1 MVKVFGKQRQFWGI
15 LASVLLVGILGAL
28 DYLTANEF
36 SFYLF
41 YLLPVCLITW
51 YVHLS
56 TGVIFA
62 VLSTGT
68 WLVADLYSGDEYSN
82 TLILFSN
89 TVIRFGFFI
98 IAAYLVWKL
107 RKSQETVEAL
117 ARLDYVTEAFNS
129 RYFHELLGVELSR
142 SLRYG
147 LSFTLV
153 YLDLDNFK
161 LVNDRFGHDVGDSL
175 IKFIAEGLRSQL
187 RNSDVL
193 ARLGGDEFAIL
204 FPETGQEEAEAVMS
218 KVSNYIKDRL
228 SEKYSFITFSA
239 GAVTFMSTPNSTEE
253 TIKIADQLMYSV
265 KNSTKNGIRYSL
277 YEG

>member
-1 MVKVFGKQRQFWGI
+1 MSKVFEKKSQFWGI
-15 LASVLLVGILGAL
+15 LASVLLVGTLGAA
-28 DYLTANEF
+28 DYLTANEL

-41 YLLPVCLITW
+41 YLLPVCLTTW
-51 YVHLS
+51 YVNFSTGIFFAILS
-56 TGVIFA
+56 TGA
-62 VLSTGT
+62 
-68 WLVADLYSGDEYSN
+68 WLAADLYSGDEYSN
-82 TLILFSN
+82 AIVLFSN

-98 IAAYLVWKL
+98 IAAYFVWRL
-107 RKSQETVEAL
+107 RKSQETVQAL
-117 ARLDYVTEAFNS
+117 ARLDYVTEVFNS
-129 RYFHELLGVELSR
+129 RYFHELLGIELSR

-161 LVNDRFGHDVGDSL
+161 LINDRFGHDVGDSL
-175 IKFIAEGLRSQL
+175 IKFIAEGLKSQL

-193 ARLGGDEFAIL
+193 GRLGGDEFAIL
-204 FPETGQEEAEAVMS
+204 FPETGQQEAEAVMS
-218 KVSNYIKDRL
+218 KVSNYIKERL
-228 SEKYSFITFSA
+228 NEKYSFITFSA